1 VLCEL
6 LCMCMAKVTLNK
18 DGTPRKKGSGR
29 KKGSISLIEIP
40 LSELIA
46 KLDADAV
53 ITVGRKWHED
63 NFKKVVDKPAA
74 VEDTV
79 SSAEQKIQDKI
90 AFKLT
95 KFN

>member
-1 VLCEL
+1 
-6 LCMCMAKVTLNK
+6 MCMAKVTLNK

-46 KLDADAV
+46 KLDADAIV
-53 ITVGRKWHED
+53 TVGRKWHED
-63 NFKKVVDKPAA
+63 NFKKVVDKPTP
-74 VEDTV
+74 VEQNT
-79 SSAEQKIQDKI
+79 SSTEQKIQEKI

>member
-1 VLCEL
+1 
-6 LCMCMAKVTLNK
+6 MCMAKVTLNK

-46 KLDADAV
+46 KLDADDIV
-53 ITVGRKWHED
+53 TVGRKWHEE
-63 NFKKVVDKPAA
+63 NFKKVVDVPTP
-74 VEDTV
+74 VEQNV
-79 SSAEQKIQDKI
+79 SSAEQKIQEKI

>member
-1 VLCEL
+1 MRMV
-6 LCMCMAKVTLNK
+6 KVTLNK

-29 KKGSISLIEIP
+29 KKGSISLMEIP

-46 KLDADAV
+46 KLDADAIV
-53 ITVGRKWHED
+53 TVGRKWHED
-63 NFKKVVDKPAA
+63 NFKKVVDKPAS
-74 VEDTV
+74 VEQNT
-79 SSAEQKIQDKI
+79 SSTEQKIQEKI